1 MKRKRR
7 RDTSALN
14 SRLIRRPIQ
23 RMAWLFL
30 LPTFAAF
37 CVGFLYPFLKGAFL
51 SLCSFK
57 ITSDW
62 KFVGFDNYVKAFQ
75 DASFMHAFWY
85 TALFALVSL
94 ISINLLAFV
103 VAYALTRDIKGSN
116 LFRTVFFMPN
126 LIGGIVLGYIWSMIF
141 DGILSRFDTSVLLN
155 SKYGFWGLVI
165 LMCWQ
170 QVGYM
175 MIIYIAGLQ
184 SISEDMLE
192 AARIDGATNW
202 QTLWNITIPNM
213 MPSFTICTFL
223 TLTNSFKLFDQN
235 LALTAGRP
243 FLQQPDGSVI
253 KTTEMLALNIY
264 NAFYAGSGV
273 NRGVGQAKAV
283 MFFILV
289 AAIGLIQLQ
298 ATRRK
303 EVQQ

>member
-103 VAYALTRDIKGSN
+103 VAYALTRGIKGSN

-289 AAIGLIQLQ
+289 AAIGLMQLQ

>member
-103 VAYALTRDIKGSN
+103 VAYVLTRGIKGSN